1 MGKLNDDFLDVMA
14 CMGFAIGLVN
24 YQENLQQSDNDDIM
38 RKLDDKTTM
47 MIEQLETDLAEQNV
61 MLQDIIKRLE
71 EIKNGR

>member
-38 RKLDDKTTM
+38 RKLDDKTNQ
-47 MIEQLETDLAEQNV
+47 MIEQLENDLEKQNT
-61 MLQDIIKRLE
+61 MLAAILKRLE
-71 EIKNGR
+71 EK